1 MYLLI
6 IITVFLNSCSNKKE
20 PSLEEVLATNDVEL
34 LKSRKSE
41 IDAKLEELTLD
52 LNQLNNKLSVL
63 NKDRNTP
70 LITTIRTSEQK
81 FNHFIELQGN
91 VKTKQNVLVYPEMPG
106 ILNKV
111 YVKEGQKVKK
121 DQILATIDDGGLSQ
135 QLLLLKSNEQLAKT
149 TFERQKRLWDQKIG
163 SEIQYLQAKTSYD
176 SQKNAT
182 KQLKK
187 QLGKFTIR
195 APFSGIIDD
204 VFKEK
209 GTVVAPGPG
218 AELFRIINLSNM
230 YIETDVPESY
240 ISSIKKNKMVEV
252 NFPILGRSYDSS
264 IRQVGNFINPSN
276 RTFRIEV
283 GIPNLDGEIK
293 PNLTAKLRLNDYS
306 NSNAILIPQSIIS
319 ENAKGQQFIYVVK
332 DNKEKNQVYAER
344 LVIETGKTNG
354 DFIEVTKNLDANVEV
369 ILEGARSV
377 NNGQV
382 VKVFSRMLRF
392 RCRVI
397 IEKNESRGRRF

>member
-1 MYLLI
+1 MKNTYLLI

-20 PSLEEVLATNDVEL
+20 PSLEEILATNDVEL

-41 IDAKLEELTLD
+41 IDAKLEELSLD
-52 LNQLNNKLSVL
+52 LNQLNNKLNVL
-63 NKDRNTP
+63 NKDRSTP
-70 LITTIRTSEQK
+70 LITTITTSEQQ

-135 QLLLLKSNEQLAKT
+135 QLMLLESNEQLAKT
-149 TFERQKRLWDQKIG
+149 TFERQKRLWDQQIG

-182 KQLKK
+182 RQLKK
-187 QLGKFTIR
+187 QLDKFTIR

-218 AELFRIINLSNM
+218 AEIFRIINLSNM

-382 VKVFSRMLRF
+382 VKV
-392 RCRVI
+392 I
-397 IEKNESRGRRF
+397 NKK

>member
-1 MYLLI
+1 MKNIYLLI

-20 PSLEEVLATNDVEL
+20 PSLEEVIATNDVEL

-354 DFIEVTKNLDANVEV
+354 DFIEVTKNLDANVDI

-377 NNGQV
+377 NNGQI
-382 VKVFSRMLRF
+382 VKV
-392 RCRVI
+392 I
-397 IEKNESRGRRF
+397 NKK

>member
-1 MYLLI
+1 MKNIYLLI
-6 IITVFLNSCSNKKE
+6 LITVFLNSCSNKKQL
-20 PSLEEVLATNDVEL
+20 SLEEVLVTNDVEL

-41 IDAKLEELTLD
+41 IDAKLEELSLD
-52 LNQLNNKLSVL
+52 LDQLNNKLSIL

-70 LITTIRTSEQK
+70 LITTITTSEQK

-111 YVKEGQKVKK
+111 YVKEGQKVIK
-121 DQILATIDDGGLSQ
+121 DEILATIDDGGLSQ

-149 TFERQKRLWDQKIG
+149 TFERQKRLWDQQIG
-163 SEIQYLQAKTSYD
+163 SEIQYLQAKTSYN

-182 KQLKK
+182 RQLKK

-195 APFSGIIDD
+195 APFSGIIDN

-218 AELFRIINLSNM
+218 AEIFRIINLSNM

-252 NFPILGRSYDSS
+252 NFPILGRSYDTS

-382 VKVFSRMLRF
+382 VKV
-392 RCRVI
+392 I
-397 IEKNESRGRRF
+397 NKK

>member
-1 MYLLI
+1 MKNTYLLI
-6 IITVFLNSCSNKKE
+6 LITVFLNSCSNKKQL
-20 PSLEEVLATNDVEL
+20 SLEEVLVTNDVEL

-41 IDAKLEELTLD
+41 IDAKLEELSLD
-52 LNQLNNKLSVL
+52 LDQLNNKLSIL

-70 LITTIRTSEQK
+70 LITTITTSEEK

-111 YVKEGQKVKK
+111 YVKEGQKVIK
-121 DQILATIDDGGLSQ
+121 DDILATIDDGGLSQ

-149 TFERQKRLWDQKIG
+149 TFERQKRLWDQQIG

-182 KQLKK
+182 RQLKK

-218 AELFRIINLSNM
+218 AEIFRIINLSNM

-382 VKVFSRMLRF
+382 VKV
-392 RCRVI
+392 I
-397 IEKNESRGRRF
+397 KKIN

>member
-1 MYLLI
+1 MKNTYLLI
-6 IITVFLNSCSNKKE
+6 LITVFLNSCSNKKQL
-20 PSLEEVLATNDVEL
+20 SLEEVLVTNDVEL

-41 IDAKLEELTLD
+41 IDAKLEELSLD
-52 LNQLNNKLSVL
+52 LDQLNNKLSIL

-70 LITTIRTSEQK
+70 LITTITTSEEK

-111 YVKEGQKVKK
+111 YVKEGQKVIK
-121 DQILATIDDGGLSQ
+121 DDILATIDDGGLSQ

-149 TFERQKRLWDQKIG
+149 TFERQKRLWDQQIG
-163 SEIQYLQAKTSYD
+163 SEIQYLQAKTSYN

-182 KQLKK
+182 RQLKK

-195 APFSGIIDD
+195 APFSGIIDN

-218 AELFRIINLSNM
+218 AEIFRIINLSNM

-252 NFPILGRSYDSS
+252 NFPILGRSYDTS

-283 GIPNLDGEIK
+283 GIPNLEGEIK

-382 VKVFSRMLRF
+382 VKV
-392 RCRVI
+392 I
-397 IEKNESRGRRF
+397 NKK

>member
-1 MYLLI
+1 MKNIYLLI
-6 IITVFLNSCSNKKE
+6 IITVFLNSCSNEKE
-20 PSLEEVLATNDVEL
+20 PSLEEILATNDVEL

-52 LNQLNNKLSVL
+52 LNQLNNKLNIL

-149 TFERQKRLWDQKIG
+149 TFERQKRLWDQQIG

-182 KQLKK
+182 RQLKK

-218 AELFRIINLSNM
+218 AEIFRIINLSNM

-252 NFPILGRSYDSS
+252 NFPILGRSYDTS

-382 VKVFSRMLRF
+382 VKV
-392 RCRVI
+392 I
-397 IEKNESRGRRF
+397 NKK

>member
-1 MYLLI
+1 MKNIYSLI

-20 PSLEEVLATNDVEL
+20 PSLEEILATNDVEL

-52 LNQLNNKLSVL
+52 LNQLNNKLNVL

-70 LITTIRTSEQK
+70 LITTITTSEQK

-106 ILNKV
+106 ILKKV

-121 DQILATIDDGGLSQ
+121 DQVLATIDDGGLSQ

-149 TFERQKRLWDQKIG
+149 TFERQKRLWDQQIG

-182 KQLKK
+182 RQLKK

-218 AELFRIINLSNM
+218 AEIFRIINLSNM

-306 NSNAILIPQSIIS
+306 SSNAILIPQSIIS

-382 VKVFSRMLRF
+382 VKV
-392 RCRVI
+392 I
-397 IEKNESRGRRF
+397 NKK

>member
-1 MYLLI
+1 MKNTYLLI
-6 IITVFLNSCSNKKE
+6 LITVFLNSCSNKKQL
-20 PSLEEVLATNDVEL
+20 SLEEVLVTNDVEL

-41 IDAKLEELTLD
+41 IDAKLEELSLD
-52 LNQLNNKLSVL
+52 LDQLNNKLSNL

-70 LITTIRTSEQK
+70 LITTITTSEQK

-111 YVKEGQKVKK
+111 YVKEGQKVIK
-121 DQILATIDDGGLSQ
+121 DEILATIDDGGLSQ

-149 TFERQKRLWDQKIG
+149 TFERQKRLWDQQIG
-163 SEIQYLQAKTSYD
+163 SEIQYLQAKTSYN

-182 KQLKK
+182 RQLKK

-195 APFSGIIDD
+195 APFSGIIDN

-218 AELFRIINLSNM
+218 AEIFRIINLSNM

-252 NFPILGRSYDSS
+252 NFPILGRSYDTS

-382 VKVFSRMLRF
+382 VKV
-392 RCRVI
+392 I
-397 IEKNESRGRRF
+397 NKK

>member
-1 MYLLI
+1 MKNTYLLI
-6 IITVFLNSCSNKKE
+6 LITVFLNSCSNKKQL
-20 PSLEEVLATNDVEL
+20 SLEEVLVTNDVEL

-41 IDAKLEELTLD
+41 IDAKLEELSLD
-52 LNQLNNKLSVL
+52 LDQLNNKLSIL
-63 NKDRNTP
+63 SKDRNTP
-70 LITTIRTSEQK
+70 LITTITTSEQK

-111 YVKEGQKVKK
+111 YVKEGQKVIK
-121 DQILATIDDGGLSQ
+121 DEILATIDDGGLSQ

-149 TFERQKRLWDQKIG
+149 TFERQKRLWDQQIG
-163 SEIQYLQAKTSYD
+163 SEIQYLQAKTSYN

-182 KQLKK
+182 RQLKK

-195 APFSGIIDD
+195 APFSGIIDN

-218 AELFRIINLSNM
+218 AEIFRIINLSNM

-252 NFPILGRSYDSS
+252 NFPILGRSYDTS

-382 VKVFSRMLRF
+382 VKV
-392 RCRVI
+392 I
-397 IEKNESRGRRF
+397 NKK

>member
-1 MYLLI
+1 MKNIYLLI
-6 IITVFLNSCSNKKE
+6 IITVFLNSCSNEKE
-20 PSLEEVLATNDVEL
+20 PSLEEILATNDVEL

-41 IDAKLEELTLD
+41 IDAKLEELTLS
-52 LNQLNNKLSVL
+52 LNQLTNKLSVL

-70 LITTIRTSEQK
+70 LITTITTSEQK

-149 TFERQKRLWDQKIG
+149 TFERQKRLWDQQIG

-182 KQLKK
+182 RQLIK

-218 AELFRIINLSNM
+218 AEIFRIINLSNM

-306 NSNAILIPQSIIS
+306 SSNAILIPQSIIS

-382 VKVFSRMLRF
+382 VKV
-392 RCRVI
+392 I
-397 IEKNESRGRRF
+397 NKK

>member
-1 MYLLI
+1 MKNIYLLI
-6 IITVFLNSCSNKKE
+6 IITVFLNSCSNEKE
-20 PSLEEVLATNDVEL
+20 PSLEEVLATNYVEL

-41 IDAKLEELTLD
+41 IDAKLEELTLS

-70 LITTIRTSEQK
+70 LITTITTSEQK

-111 YVKEGQKVKK
+111 YVKEGQKVIK
-121 DQILATIDDGGLSQ
+121 DEILATIDDGGLSQ

-149 TFERQKRLWDQKIG
+149 TFERQKRLWDQQIG
-163 SEIQYLQAKTSYD
+163 SEIQYLQAKTSYN

-182 KQLKK
+182 RQLKK

-195 APFSGIIDD
+195 APFSGIIDN

-218 AELFRIINLSNM
+218 AEIFRIINLSNM

-252 NFPILGRSYDSS
+252 NFPILGRSYDTS

-382 VKVFSRMLRF
+382 VKV
-392 RCRVI
+392 I
-397 IEKNESRGRRF
+397 NKK

>member
-1 MYLLI
+1 MKNIYLLI
-6 IITVFLNSCSNKKE
+6 LITVFLNSCSNKKQL
-20 PSLEEVLATNDVEL
+20 SLEEVLVTNDVEL

-41 IDAKLEELTLD
+41 IDAKLEKLSLD
-52 LNQLNNKLSVL
+52 LDQLNNKLSIL

-70 LITTIRTSEQK
+70 LITTITTSEQK

-111 YVKEGQKVKK
+111 YVKEGQKVIK
-121 DQILATIDDGGLSQ
+121 DEILATIDDGGLSQ

-149 TFERQKRLWDQKIG
+149 TFERQKRLWDQQIG
-163 SEIQYLQAKTSYD
+163 SEIQYLQAKTSYN

-182 KQLKK
+182 RQLKK

-195 APFSGIIDD
+195 APFSGIIDN

-218 AELFRIINLSNM
+218 AEIFRIINLSNM
-230 YIETDVPESY
+230 YIETDVPENY

-252 NFPILGRSYDSS
+252 NFPILGRSYDTS

-344 LVIETGKTNG
+344 LVIETGKTKG

-382 VKVFSRMLRF
+382 VKV
-392 RCRVI
+392 I
-397 IEKNESRGRRF
+397 NKK

>member
-1 MYLLI
+1 MKNIFLLI
-6 IITVFLNSCSNKKE
+6 IITVFLNSCSNEKE

-52 LNQLNNKLSVL
+52 LNQLNNKLNIL

-70 LITTIRTSEQK
+70 LITTIRTSEHK

-218 AELFRIINLSNM
+218 A
-230 YIETDVPESY
+230 
-240 ISSIKKNKMVEV
+240 
-252 NFPILGRSYDSS
+252 
-264 IRQVGNFINPSN
+264 
-276 RTFRIEV
+276 
-283 GIPNLDGEIK
+283 
-293 PNLTAKLRLNDYS
+293 
-306 NSNAILIPQSIIS
+306 
-319 ENAKGQQFIYVVK
+319 
-332 DNKEKNQVYAER
+332 
-344 LVIETGKTNG
+344 
-354 DFIEVTKNLDANVEV
+354 
-369 ILEGARSV
+369 
-377 NNGQV
+377 
-382 VKVFSRMLRF
+382 
-392 RCRVI
+392 
-397 IEKNESRGRRF
+397 

>member
-1 MYLLI
+1 MKNIYLLI
-6 IITVFLNSCSNKKE
+6 LITVFLNSCSNKKQL
-20 PSLEEVLATNDVEL
+20 SLEEVLVTNDVEL

-41 IDAKLEELTLD
+41 IDAKLEELSLD
-52 LNQLNNKLSVL
+52 LDQLNNKLSIL

-70 LITTIRTSEQK
+70 LITTITTSEQK

-111 YVKEGQKVKK
+111 YVKEGQKVIK
-121 DQILATIDDGGLSQ
+121 DEILATIDDGGLSQ

-149 TFERQKRLWDQKIG
+149 TFERQKRLWDQQIG
-163 SEIQYLQAKTSYD
+163 SEIQYLQAKTSYN

-182 KQLKK
+182 RQLKK

-195 APFSGIIDD
+195 APFSGIIDN

-218 AELFRIINLSNM
+218 AEIFRIINLSNM

-252 NFPILGRSYDSS
+252 NFPILGRSYDTS

-344 LVIETGKTNG
+344 LVIEIGKTNG

-382 VKVFSRMLRF
+382 VKV
-392 RCRVI
+392 I
-397 IEKNESRGRRF
+397 NKK

>member
-1 MYLLI
+1 MKNTYLLI
-6 IITVFLNSCSNKKE
+6 IITVFLSSCSNKKE
-20 PSLEEVLATNDVEL
+20 PSLEEILATNDVEL

-41 IDAKLEELTLD
+41 IDAKLEELSLD
-52 LNQLNNKLSVL
+52 LNQLNNKLNVL

-70 LITTIRTSEQK
+70 LITTITTSEQQ

-135 QLLLLKSNEQLAKT
+135 QLMLLESNEQLAKT
-149 TFERQKRLWDQKIG
+149 TFERQKRLWDQQIG

-182 KQLKK
+182 RQLKK
-187 QLGKFTIR
+187 QLDKFTIR

-218 AELFRIINLSNM
+218 AEIFRIINLSNM

-252 NFPILGRSYDSS
+252 NFPILERSYDSS

-276 RTFRIEV
+276 RTFKIEV
-283 GIPNLDGEIK
+283 GIPNIDGEIK
-293 PNLTAKLRLNDYS
+293 PNLTAKLKLNDYS
-306 NSNAILIPQSIIS
+306 NLNAILIPQSIIS
-319 ENAKGQQFIYVVK
+319 ENANGQQFIYVVK
-332 DNKEKNQVYAER
+332 DDKENRQVYAER
-344 LVIETGKTNG
+344 LVIETGKTDG
-354 DFIEVTKNLDANVEV
+354 DLIEVTKNLDANVEV

-382 VKVFSRMLRF
+382 VKV
-392 RCRVI
+392 I
-397 IEKNESRGRRF
+397 NKK

>member
-1 MYLLI
+1 MKNTYLLI
-6 IITVFLNSCSNKKE
+6 LITVFLNSCSNKKQL
-20 PSLEEVLATNDVEL
+20 SLEEVLVTNDVEL

-41 IDAKLEELTLD
+41 IDAKLEELSLD
-52 LNQLNNKLSVL
+52 LDQLNNKLSIL

-70 LITTIRTSEQK
+70 LITTITTSEQK

-111 YVKEGQKVKK
+111 YVKEGQKVIK
-121 DQILATIDDGGLSQ
+121 DDILATIDDGGLSQ

-149 TFERQKRLWDQKIG
+149 TFERQKRLWDQQIG

-182 KQLKK
+182 RQLKK

-218 AELFRIINLSNM
+218 AEIFRIINLSNM

-354 DFIEVTKNLDANVEV
+354 DFIEVTKNLDANVDI

-382 VKVFSRMLRF
+382 IKV
-392 RCRVI
+392 I
-397 IEKNESRGRRF
+397 NKK